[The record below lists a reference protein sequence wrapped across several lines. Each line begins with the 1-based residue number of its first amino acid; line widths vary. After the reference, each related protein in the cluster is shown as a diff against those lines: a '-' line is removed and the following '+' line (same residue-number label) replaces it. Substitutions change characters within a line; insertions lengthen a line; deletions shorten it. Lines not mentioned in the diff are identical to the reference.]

1 LVNQT
6 GGGESLPLI
15 FDHTKNMMEN
25 PNALNDPQSELRD
38 LIQLTPEQFALLTN
52 TSPFR
57 TKGLR
62 DKLTKRIKVKR
73 DTPPD

>member
-1 LVNQT
+1 M
-6 GGGESLPLI
+6 I
-15 FDHTKNMMEN
+15 EN

>member
-1 LVNQT
+1 
-6 GGGESLPLI
+6 
-15 FDHTKNMMEN
+15 MMEN

-57 TKGLR
+57 TKVLR
-62 DKLTKRIKVKR
+62 DKPTKRIKVKR